1 METVERFTVLETYV
15 NSIRTL
21 AQGNEAVAY
30 ELAYRIMQYWIY
42 GEEPPKNSDPIILA
56 FFNQIKVPID
66 NGRKQM
72 INWSKGWRPKKGF
85 ENLEN
90 SQKPKLNP
98 NLTQTKPNSN
108 PNETKIKN
116 KKEKIKENI
125 KEKKSLFWDFIELT
139 PTEYSKL
146 KDIFWEVRLR
156 KIINEVDNSIG
167 MHGYRYESHYRVILK
182 RYAEEI
188 ENLRKKGEKKKSQ
201 LPDYN
206 TLDPI
211 LMP

>member
-1 METVERFTVLETYV
+1 METVERFWVLETYA

-21 AQGNEAVAY
+21 AQGNKAVAH
-30 ELAYRIMQYWIY
+30 ELAYWVIQYGIY
-42 GEEPPKNSDPIILA
+42 WQLPPKNSDPIILA

-66 NGRKQM
+66 TWRKQM

-98 NLTQTKPNSN
+98 SLTQTKPQPN
-108 PNETKIKN
+108 PNETKNKN

-125 KEKKSLFWDFIELT
+125 KEKKSLFWDYVSLT
-139 PTEYSKL
+139 PIEYSKL
-146 KDIFWEVRLR
+146 KEIFWEVRLR

-167 MHGYRYESHYRVILK
+167 MHGYKYESHYRVILK
-182 RYAEEI
+182 RYEKEI
-188 ENLRKKGEKKKSQ
+188 EELRKKGEKKKSQ

>member
-1 METVERFTVLETYV
+1 MELERFTVLKSYAE
-15 NSIRTL
+15 SIKTL
-21 AQGNEAVAY
+21 AQADEKLAY
-30 ELAYRIMQYWIY
+30 ELSYSILMYGIYW
-42 GEEPPKNSDPIILA
+42 EEPSKDSSPILLA
-56 FFNQIKVPID
+56 LFNQIKIPID
-66 NGRKQM
+66 TWKNISKVNSE
-72 INWSKGWRPKKGF
+72 NWKRGWRPVKDW
-85 ENLEN
+85 NS
-90 SQKPKLNP
+90 SQKANGKR
-98 NLTQTKPNSN
+98 
-108 PNETKIKN
+108 NESEPISEKKQNIKIKN
-116 KKEKIKENI
+116 KNKKENI

-182 RYAEEI
+182 WYAEEI
-188 ENLRKKGEKKKSQ
+188 ENLKKKGEKKKSQ